1 MALELA
7 RRIVTFTVAGLP
19 QPKGSAKAFVPLKWA
34 REAVAVGKAPRAV
47 ITNDNPDAANWQ
59 QLIASQAQGAA
70 EGVLFVGPV
79 IVAVIFRLPRPASAP
94 RRVVHHLTKP
104 DVDKL
109 ARCCLDALTGVVFAD
124 DKAVV
129 DLRARKVFAPPG
141 GLPGA
146 DITVGEAIAPEP
158 THTSFDLF
166 REDHP

>member
-7 RRIVTFTVAGLP
+7 RRVVSFTVAGLP
-19 QPKGSAKAFVPLKWA
+19 HAKGNARAFVPKKWA
-34 REAVAVGKAPRAV
+34 DAAHAEGKAPRAV
-47 ITNDNPDAANWQ
+47 ITLDNPDAKNWE

-70 EGVLFVGPV
+70 EGRLFLGPV
-79 IVAVIFRLPRPASAP
+79 TVAVIFRLPRPVSAP

-141 GLPGA
+141 SQPGA
-146 DITVGEAIAPEP
+146 DITVGDAIAPEP
-158 THTSFDLF
+158 APTSLALF
-166 REDHP
+166 WEEQ